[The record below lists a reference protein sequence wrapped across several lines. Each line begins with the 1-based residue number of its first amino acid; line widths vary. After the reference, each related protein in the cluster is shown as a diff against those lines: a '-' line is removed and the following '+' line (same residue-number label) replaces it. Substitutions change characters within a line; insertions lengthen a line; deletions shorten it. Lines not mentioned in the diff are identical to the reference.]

1 MENHTQKPRPM
12 SHENSLKKLA
22 EQRALILIGCFRKA
36 DAADPEIYARAVVAV
51 LLRWPV
57 DVIKA
62 VTEPATGIPSKINW
76 LPSIAEITTA
86 CEEAYAPIQRQ
97 REREQALKRLP
108 APEVKR
114 LSNDE
119 LDAQFERLGL
129 AHLRPGSKF
138 GARPSRFSD
147 NEARQAQATLDR
159 YAAEATQQP
168 MKEAAE

>member
-1 MENHTQKPRPM
+1 MM
-12 SHENSLKKLA
+12 
-22 EQRALILIGCFRKA
+22 GCYRLGEVG
-36 DAADPEIYARAVVAV
+36 DPETYFAAVTAV

-108 APEVKR
+108 APDIKR
-114 LSNDE
+114 LSDDE
-119 LDAQFERLGL
+119 LDAQFARLGL
-129 AHLRPGSKF
+129 SHLRPGSKF
-138 GARPSRFSD
+138 GVRQPRFSD

-159 YAAEATQQP
+159 YTAEATQQP